1 MTLVRLFVC
10 FTLLSAVGF
19 AQTFRGNLSG
29 IVTDSSDAAIAKATV
44 NLTSPSNGL
53 KRATVSSG
61 NGGFL
66 FAELPVGTYTLT
78 VQSPGF
84 EIKTIDYVQVEISKT
99 TNLNVQLPV
108 AQQQQT
114 LKVRPR
120 R

>member
-1 MTLVRLFVC
+1 
-10 FTLLSAVGF
+10 LLSVAGL

-29 IVTDSSDAAIAKATV
+29 IVTDSSDAAIANATV

-53 KRATVSSG
+53 KRSTVSSG

-84 EIKTIDYVQVEISKT
+84 EIKTIDDVQLEISKT